1 MADDTPIQSRIL
13 DAAEKLCQTRGYNG
27 FSFRDLAEIV
37 GIRSASIH
45 YHFPTKADLGKALI
59 MRYRQKMEM
68 AFADIE
74 RREASAPARVK
85 RVVAM
90 LREIIRDE
98 NRMCLC
104 GILAAEAG
112 TLSAEMKM
120 ELKRFFDGCEAWLA
134 EQLASGREKGQLN
147 FAGEPA
153 TAARAMFAALEGAM
167 IASRAFDDE
176 RRLTESAE
184 WMLNQLVPV

>member
-1 MADDTPIQSRIL
+1 MADDSRIQSRIL

-59 MRYRQKMEM
+59 MRYRQKMET
-68 AFADIE
+68 AFGDIE
-74 RREASAPARVK
+74 RRETSAPARV
-85 RVVAM
+85 RRMVAM

-112 TLSAEMKM
+112 TLSVEMKT
-120 ELKRFFDGCEAWLA
+120 ELKKFFEGCEAWLA
-134 EQLASGREKGQLN
+134 SQLATGREKGQLN

-176 RRLTESAE
+176 RRLTDSAE
-184 WMLNQLVPV
+184 WMLNQLVPA